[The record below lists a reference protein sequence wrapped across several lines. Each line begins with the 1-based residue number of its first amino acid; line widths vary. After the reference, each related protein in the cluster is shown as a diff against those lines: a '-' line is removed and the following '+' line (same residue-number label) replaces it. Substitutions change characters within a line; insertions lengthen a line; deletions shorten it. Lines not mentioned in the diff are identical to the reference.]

1 MHLGVPFA
9 LALFFAAAP
18 GLAVAPA
25 LAQDKPAPAPE
36 PMRFV
41 LTRDA
46 APGCEPQCR
55 EWIAAQGAITKD
67 TATELRRTLAALE
80 GRKPPILIYSTGGT
94 VEVAMEIGQLI
105 RNHGLD
111 IAVARTI
118 PAKGD
123 PGHGQIDERS
133 PLCVSACT
141 LVLAGGVRRIIPAT
155 SRIGVHQQTI
165 HETETVTVR
174 DYQVVRRREG
184 DRIIE
189 TRELVKET
197 KEKRVVKQEQATGE
211 IDARMARYLD
221 AMGLDRR
228 FLELTVSTPASTM
241 HYLKPDEMLATTI
254 ATEIGPANLAFAPL
268 RAGLAPAPPAAL
280 IGTVVL
286 GPHRGRQLR
295 MEVSAADGFYPGTIS
310 LRLRLLSGD
319 QPLTTRLRSA
329 SLTVPGASQPIV
341 AINQDGSLPEGPM
354 VAEVP
359 RDVVCALGDRMQVT
373 LRIEPADEDSP
384 PTSWAKSASAADLL
398 RLPALRKALC

>member
-9 LALFFAAAP
+9 FALC
-18 GLAVAPA
+18 LAVAPA

-55 EWIAAQGAITKD
+55 EWIAAQGAITQD
-67 TATELRRTLAALE
+67 TLGELRRMLATLN
-80 GRKPPILIYSTGGT
+80 GRKLPILIYSTGGT
-94 VEVAMEIGQLI
+94 VEVAMEMGEII
-105 RNHGLD
+105 RRYGLD
-111 IAVARTI
+111 IAVARTV

-141 LVLAGGVRRIIPAT
+141 LALAGGVRRIVPAT

-165 HETETVTVR
+165 HETETITVR

-189 TRELVKET
+189 SRELVKERT
-197 KEKRVVKQEQATGE
+197 EKRVVKQEQATGE
-211 IDARMARYLD
+211 IDAKMARYLD
-221 AMGLDRR
+221 AMGLDRS
-228 FLELTVSTPASTM
+228 FLQLTVSTPASTM
-241 HYLKPDEMLATTI
+241 HYLKPEEMLATTI

-268 RAGLAPAPPAAL
+268 RAGLAPADPAAL
-280 IGTVVL
+280 IGTVLL

-295 MEVSAADGFYPGTIS
+295 MELSAAGGFYPGTIS

-329 SLTVPGASQPIV
+329 SLTVPGAPQPIV
-341 AINQDGSLPEGPM
+341 AINQDGSSPEGPL

-359 RDVVCALGDRMQVT
+359 RDVICALGDRMQVS
-373 LRIEPADEDSP
+373 LRIEPPDEDSP